1 MADAPDNMP
10 EQADGPSADAEG
22 RPNQIVVLRDY
33 CTRVRGADC
42 SRCALACPHDAIG
55 FAEDGRPTIDADA
68 CTRCGICSGICDAFS
83 SSRVT
88 MIDAHARIRRIA
100 LRGEDVVLT
109 CKENVFPGLEPAAN
123 VVVLPCPGPPVAR
136 VLDAGADGEHPR
148 AHRGRPRLLRRL
160 RACGR
165 DGRDAVFPRLETAE
179 EWSGAKVGYL
189 DEIPEKENLVRDL
202 ANPEGV
208 DRRSA
213 FTNLV
218 SDVGDIASGKRRL
231 RNCDDAAA
239 VLRAQGARARAG
251 ARLNL
256 VDGVQFNDFV
266 PQGRTKHVMWP
277 KRQLLLEAI
286 DRNPDIAARVPAVLS
301 ETDRSRCTN
310 SLDCVAACPTGA
322 RFPSPEN
329 GELSFDARYCI
340 GCGLCV
346 DACPQQAIELDRSH
360 RGRISSP
367 TKTREPGTPRPI
379 SPRGKEHRMTAPSNP
394 PTNATTGNEPSG
406 GLDGRQNPPAAP
418 TGDAPEPPPPLPGNA
433 YAPQQ
438 PQPQQPP
445 YGMPHPPYGQPAQPP
460 YGGQAPQQPYGQPPY
475 GAAPQPP
482 YGYPAQP
489 PYPAEPAQPKRRAWP
504 WVLSGLPA
512 RAPAGH
518 RRLRGLRIVRRHA
531 RRPLRQPVRIR
542 RFLPLR

>member
-10 EQADGPSADAEG
+10 EQADGPSADTEG

-55 FAEDGRPTIDADA
+55 FAEDGRPTIDTDA
-68 CTRCGICSGICDAFS
+68 CTRCGICLGICDAFS

-88 MIDAHARIRRIA
+88 MIDVHARIRRIA

-123 VVVLPCPGPPVAR
+123 VVVLPCLACLSPEFWTLVLTENIPVRIAADLAYCADCER
-136 VLDAGADGEHPR
+136 AGEMGEMLY
-148 AHRGRPRLLRRL
+148 AH
-160 RACGR
+160 
-165 DGRDAVFPRLETAE
+165 AVETAE
-179 EWSGAKVGYL
+179 KWSGAKVGYL

-231 RNCDDAAA
+231 RNSD
-239 VLRAQGARARAG
+239 VLQQFYERKERARAR

-286 DRNPDIAARVPAVLS
+286 DRNPDIAARVPVVLS

-346 DACPQQAIELDRSH
+346 DACPQQAIELV
-360 RGRISSP
+360 
-367 TKTREPGTPRPI
+367 EA
-379 SPRGKEHRMTAPSNP
+379 TAAVFLPDEDEN
-394 PTNATTGNEPSG
+394 
-406 GLDGRQNPPAAP
+406 
-418 TGDAPEPPPPLPGNA
+418 PEPPTD
-433 YAPQQ
+433 
-438 PQPQQPP
+438 
-445 YGMPHPPYGQPAQPP
+445 
-460 YGGQAPQQPYGQPPY
+460 
-475 GAAPQPP
+475 
-482 YGYPAQP
+482 
-489 PYPAEPAQPKRRAWP
+489 
-504 WVLSGLPA
+504 
-512 RAPAGH
+512 
-518 RRLRGLRIVRRHA
+518 
-531 RRPLRQPVRIR
+531 
-542 RFLPLR
+542 

>member
-1 MADAPDNMP
+1 
-10 EQADGPSADAEG
+10 
-22 RPNQIVVLRDY
+22 
-33 CTRVRGADC
+33 
-42 SRCALACPHDAIG
+42 
-55 FAEDGRPTIDADA
+55 
-68 CTRCGICSGICDAFS
+68 
-83 SSRVT
+83 
-88 MIDAHARIRRIA
+88 MIDVHARIRRIA

-123 VVVLPCPGPPVAR
+123 VVVLPCLACLSPEFWTLVLTENIPGMGNTMREMMFSCSSSNSTRSEKVRIAADLAYCADCER
-136 VLDAGADGEHPR
+136 AGEMGEMLY
-148 AHRGRPRLLRRL
+148 AH
-160 RACGR
+160 
-165 DGRDAVFPRLETAE
+165 AVETAE

-231 RNCDDAAA
+231 RNSD
-239 VLRAQGARARAG
+239 VLQQFYERKERARAR

-286 DRNPDIAARVPAVLS
+286 DRNPDIAARVPVVLS

-329 GELSFDARYCI
+329 GKLSFDARYCI

-346 DACPQQAIELDRSH
+346 DACPQQAIELV
-360 RGRISSP
+360 
-367 TKTREPGTPRPI
+367 EA
-379 SPRGKEHRMTAPSNP
+379 TAAVFLPDEDEN
-394 PTNATTGNEPSG
+394 
-406 GLDGRQNPPAAP
+406 
-418 TGDAPEPPPPLPGNA
+418 PEPPTD
-433 YAPQQ
+433 
-438 PQPQQPP
+438 
-445 YGMPHPPYGQPAQPP
+445 
-460 YGGQAPQQPYGQPPY
+460 
-475 GAAPQPP
+475 
-482 YGYPAQP
+482 
-489 PYPAEPAQPKRRAWP
+489 
-504 WVLSGLPA
+504 
-512 RAPAGH
+512 
-518 RRLRGLRIVRRHA
+518 
-531 RRPLRQPVRIR
+531 
-542 RFLPLR
+542 

>member
-68 CTRCGICSGICDAFS
+68 CTRCGICLGICDAFS

-123 VVVLPCPGPPVAR
+123 VVVLPCLACLSPEFWTLVLTENIPVRIAADLAYCADCER
-136 VLDAGADGEHPR
+136 AGEMGEMLYSH
-148 AHRGRPRLLRRL
+148 
-160 RACGR
+160 
-165 DGRDAVFPRLETAE
+165 AVETAE

-231 RNCDDAAA
+231 RNSD
-239 VLRAQGARARAG
+239 VLQQFYERKERARAR

-286 DRNPDIAARVPAVLS
+286 DRNPDIARGAVRNGSQPLHELAGLRRRVPHGRALPQPRERRAVLRRALLHRMRPVRGRVPAAG
-301 ETDRSRCTN
+301 DR
-310 SLDCVAACPTGA
+310 A
-322 RFPSPEN
+322 R
-329 GELSFDARYCI
+329 
-340 GCGLCV
+340 
-346 DACPQQAIELDRSH
+346 RSH
-360 RGRISSP
+360 RGRIP
-367 TKTREPGTPRPI
+367 PRRRREPGTPDRLAL
-379 SPRGKEHRMTAPSNP
+379 E
-394 PTNATTGNEPSG
+394 
-406 GLDGRQNPPAAP
+406 
-418 TGDAPEPPPPLPGNA
+418 
-433 YAPQQ
+433 
-438 PQPQQPP
+438 
-445 YGMPHPPYGQPAQPP
+445 
-460 YGGQAPQQPYGQPPY
+460 
-475 GAAPQPP
+475 
-482 YGYPAQP
+482 
-489 PYPAEPAQPKRRAWP
+489 
-504 WVLSGLPA
+504 A
-512 RAPAGH
+512 RSIA
-518 RRLRGLRIVRRHA
+518 
-531 RRPLRQPVRIR
+531 
-542 RFLPLR
+542 

>member
-1 MADAPDNMP
+1 MADAPDRQETGLPP
-10 EQADGPSADAEG
+10 EQEPSGAADGSE
-22 RPNQIVVLRDY
+22 RPQRIVVLRDF
-33 CTRVRGADC
+33 CLRAHGADC
-42 SRCALACPHDAIG
+42 KRCALACPHGAVS
-55 FAEDGRPTIDADA
+55 FAEAGAPVIDGDA
-68 CTRCGICSGICDAFS
+68 CTRCGICLGVCDAFS
-83 SSRVT
+83 STRVT
-88 MIDAHARIRRIA
+88 MADLHARIRRIA
-100 LRGEDVVLT
+100 LRGERAVLT

-123 VVVLPCPGPPVAR
+123 VVVLPCLACLSPEFWTLVLTENIPVRIAADLAYCADCER
-136 VLDAGADGEHPR
+136 AGEMGEMLY
-148 AHRGRPRLLRRL
+148 AH
-160 RACGR
+160 
-165 DGRDAVFPRLETAE
+165 AVETAE

-231 RNCDDAAA
+231 RNSD
-239 VLRAQGARARAG
+239 VLQQFYERKERARAR

-286 DRNPDIAARVPAVLS
+286 DRNPDIAARVPVVLS

-346 DACPQQAIELDRSH
+346 GACPEGAVELVE
-360 RGRISSP
+360 
-367 TKTREPGTPRPI
+367 T
-379 SPRGKEHRMTAPSNP
+379 TAE
-394 PTNATTGNEPSG
+394 T
-406 GLDGRQNPPAAP
+406 L
-418 TGDAPEPPPPLPGNA
+418 L
-433 YAPQQ
+433 
-438 PQPQQPP
+438 
-445 YGMPHPPYGQPAQPP
+445 
-460 YGGQAPQQPYGQPPY
+460 
-475 GAAPQPP
+475 
-482 YGYPAQP
+482 
-489 PYPAEPAQPKRRAWP
+489 PAEDETS
-504 WVLSGLPA
+504 L
-512 RAPAGH
+512 
-518 RRLRGLRIVRRHA
+518 
-531 RRPLRQPVRIR
+531 
-542 RFLPLR
+542 